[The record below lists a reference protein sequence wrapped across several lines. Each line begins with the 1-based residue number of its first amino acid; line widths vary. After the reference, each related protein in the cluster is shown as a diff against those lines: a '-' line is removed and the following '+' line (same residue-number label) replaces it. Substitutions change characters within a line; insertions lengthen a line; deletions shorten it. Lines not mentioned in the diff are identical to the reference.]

1 MWAPPTTQ
9 SPNIEAVLGKV
20 NDGVRF
26 DVVDG
31 NVCEIGKPAARL
43 VANDRG
49 DNFNIQRPTSNV
61 QHPMLNAQ
69 VCPAPAPLPPT
80 KTSLV
85 NATDSNYFV
94 IFAVNATD

>member
-1 MWAPPTTQ
+1 MRAPPTTQ

-20 NDGVRF
+20 NDGVSF
-26 DVVDG
+26 DAVDG
-31 NVCEIGKPAARL
+31 KVCEIGKPAARL

-49 DNFNIQRPTSNV
+49 DNFNAQRPT
-61 QHPMLNAQ
+61 LNAQ
-69 VCPAPAPLPPT
+69 ACPVPAPLTPT
-80 KTSLV
+80 KISLV